1 MRYATIHPLSVGKY
15 TSTTRPRPIV
25 LANLVVVLLLCF
37 YRRDTTDVSK
47 WEDVGYRDSS
57 IAICQSPLTFLLAG
71 RQNTIGFLADM
82 SYAQLNCSHR
92 WIRRTLWL
100 TTTIHMGFWFR
111 NWGRYDYITYQLK
124 NDLLIKR
131 GFAWC
136 ILTLMMLASLTPV
149 RRLSY
154 EVFVLQH
161 LVISIGF
168 IVAVWMHAPNEVK
181 VWVWIPI
188 GLLVFDRVAMYV

>member
-1 MRYATIHPLSVGKY
+1 MRQSTLSRLEIHHPLP
-15 TSTTRPRPIV
+15 TTRPRPKV
-25 LANLVVVLLLCF
+25 LANLVVVLVLCF
-37 YRRDTTDVSK
+37 YRRDTTDESK
-47 WEDVGYRDSS
+47 WEDVGYRSS
-57 IAICQSPLTFLLAG
+57 FIAICQLPLTFLLAG

-82 SYAQLNCSHR
+82 SYAQLNYSHR
-92 WIRRTLWL
+92 WMTRTLWL

-111 NWGRYDYITYQLK
+111 NWGRYDHITYQLK

-136 ILTLMMLASLTPV
+136 ILTLMMLASLTPI

-161 LVISIGF
+161 LVTFIGF
-168 IVAVWMHAPNEVK
+168 IVWMHAPNEVK

-188 GLLVFDRVAMYV
+188 GLLVFDRVATYV